1 LTRQAQRHLPRWQAR
16 ETAVGVVEVPKK
28 AVYVGNDDYIFNVSV
43 YENVDL

>member
-1 LTRQAQRHLPRWQAR
+1 
-16 ETAVGVVEVPKK
+16 VEVPKK